1 MGKFH
6 AILLFA
12 ATTLLF
18 TVPPQARAAAPA
30 IPITHGTAL
39 DGHAVSLP
47 QDLKQATVLILGFS
61 RNSADATTAW
71 EKAVHASLAA
81 SYFDMPMLA
90 SAPAFVRPIIVH
102 SIRKQVPNPIWPN
115 FMPLT
120 SDESGWKQ
128 AAGFSP
134 AAPDAAYILLV
145 DHTGA
150 VHWQTHDPLTP
161 DRLAQLGAEVRKLT
175 SEAR

>member
-12 ATTLLF
+12 ATLLF
-18 TVPPQARAAAPA
+18 AVPPQAHAAALA
-30 IPITHGTAL
+30 IPITRGTAL

-47 QDLKQATVLILGFS
+47 QDLKQATILILGFS

-120 SDESGWKQ
+120 SDESEWKQ

-134 AAPDAAYILLV
+134 AAPDAAYIILV
-145 DHTGA
+145 DRTGA
-150 VHWQTHDPLTP
+150 VHWQTHDALTAEK
-161 DRLAQLGAEVRKLT
+161 LAQLAAVFHKLNAEEK
-175 SEAR
+175 

>member
-12 ATTLLF
+12 ATLF
-18 TVPPQARAAAPA
+18 AVPPQARAASLA

-47 QDLKQATVLILGFS
+47 HDLKQATVLILGFS

-102 SIRKQVPNPIWPN
+102 SIRKQVPNPVWPN
-115 FMPLT
+115 FVPLT
-120 SDESGWKQ
+120 SDESEWKQ
-128 AAGFSP
+128 AAGFSA
-134 AAPDAAYILLV
+134 AAPDAAYIILV
-145 DHTGA
+145 DRTGA
-150 VHWQTHDPLTP
+150 IQWQTHDPLTA
-161 DRLAQLGAEVRKLT
+161 DRLTQLGAEMRKLT
-175 SEAR
+175 AEAR

>member
-6 AILLFA
+6 AILFFA
-12 ATTLLF
+12 ATLLF
-18 TVPPQARAAAPA
+18 AVPPQAHAAALA
-30 IPITHGTAL
+30 IPITRGTAL

-47 QDLKQATVLILGFS
+47 HDLKQATVLILGFS

-102 SIRKQVPNPIWPN
+102 SIRKQVPNPVWPN
-115 FMPLT
+115 FVPLT
-120 SDESGWKQ
+120 SDESEWKQ
-128 AAGFSP
+128 AAGFSA
-134 AAPDAAYILLV
+134 AAPDAAYIILV
-145 DHTGA
+145 DRTGA
-150 VHWQTHDPLTP
+150 IQWQTHDPLTA
-161 DRLAQLGAEVRKLT
+161 DRLTQLGAEMRKLT
-175 SEAR
+175 AEAR